1 MNVDGADFKI
11 QNQNPFSKSWYS
23 HKFNGPAL
31 RYELAS
37 CIQTG
42 DIVWMNGPFKPGT
55 WNDIAIFCV
64 GLKNKLEDANEKAEA
79 DLGYRGEPNTV
90 RHPYV
95 FISKSDI
102 KAKKMSRGRHET
114 INRRMKQ
121 FNCLS
126 QTFRHN
132 VNNHQDVF
140 QAVAVIT
147 QISFDCGEKPWQ
159 CTY

>member
-1 MNVDGADFKI
+1 MVLISRFKI
-11 QNQNPFSKSWYS
+11 RTHSVNHGTATSSMGLHSDTSWQAASKQVTLFGWTVHLS
-23 HKFNGPAL
+23 
-31 RYELAS
+31 LAS
-37 CIQTG
+37 GTIL
-42 DIVWMNGPFKPGT
+42 PF
-55 WNDIAIFCV
+55 FCL
-64 GLKNKLEDANEKAEA
+64 GLKMKLEDANEKAEA

-90 RHPYV
+90 RHPHV

-126 QTFRHN
+126 QTFRHH